1 MAFLTSHK
9 WLLLCGLH
17 LIPRVRVAL
26 SSGSAR
32 WSDRYFIYDSYSVP
46 IYKFF
51 LCSLSSSVPRFLACF
66 SVLAYLSVLDYL
78 TIGIIYEVSTKDRGF
93 WERHWKICSYSY
105 ILRTRWRR
113 HRAICARRKNQAHFK
128 ARVFPWNPS
137 KKSRFFF
144 RLWAV

>member
-1 MAFLTSHK
+1 MQMAFLTSRK

-26 SSGSAR
+26 SSGRAKGSG
-32 WSDRYFIYDSYSVP
+32 RYFIYDSYSVP
-46 IYKFF
+46 IYRFF
-51 LCSLSSSVPRFLACF
+51 LCSLSSSVARYLACF

-93 WERHWKICSYSY
+93 WERDWKICAYSY

-128 ARVFPWNPS
+128 ARVFPW
-137 KKSRFFF
+137 KSEQKITIF
-144 RLWAV
+144 L